1 MRGQVSLAVLV
12 LLPAFA
18 IQARAYS
25 PDEKIPDQESISAL
39 EARIPQAQPKEQC
52 FLYAELIHQMTEFSL
67 REYAAG
73 NVDKASDLLKQ
84 VQQVAHH
91 VHLSLAED
99 NKRLKSAEILLR
111 HTAFRLTEM
120 LHSSSYEERPL
131 LEQTLAQVNKAD
143 SEAMMTVFK
152 K

>member
-52 FLYAELIHQMTEFSL
+52 FLYAELILQMTEFSL

>member
-1 MRGQVSLAVLV
+1 MRGQASLAIFV
-12 LLPAFA
+12 LLPVFV
-18 IQARAYS
+18 IPARAYS

-73 NVDKASDLLKQ
+73 NVDKATDLLKQ

-99 NKRLKSAEILLR
+99 NKRLKNAEILLR

>member
-1 MRGQVSLAVLV
+1 MRVQISLAVLV
-12 LLPAFA
+12 LLPVFA
-18 IQARAYS
+18 VPACAYS
-25 PDEKIPDQESISAL
+25 PDEKIADQDSISAL
-39 EARIPQAQPKEQC
+39 ETKASQAQPKEQC

-84 VQQVAHH
+84 IQQLAHR
-91 VHLSLAED
+91 VHLSVSDD
-99 NKRLKSAEILLR
+99 NKRLKNAEILLR

-120 LHSSSYEERPL
+120 LHSSSFEDRPL
-131 LEQTLAQVNKAD
+131 VEQTLAQVNQAEN
-143 SEAMMTVFK
+143 EAMLQVFK

>member
-1 MRGQVSLAVLV
+1 MRGQVSLAILV

-18 IQARAYS
+18 IPARAYS
-25 PDEKIPDQESISAL
+25 PDEKIPDQDSISAL

-52 FLYAELIHQMTEFSL
+52 FLYAELIHQMTEVSL